1 MPDGSAFEFTQKANA
16 VPTTVGGVTK
26 DAKSSGEVAPT
37 INTASENSIS
47 TSNGN
52 VNAKFSMK
60 GMDSAYLA
68 AVERGDTEATQ
79 NAKTTAGEGSGVK
92 YSLKNTSRGVAVVVD
107 NDILNDIDTTTSWA
121 LDGKLKH
128 PRTDN
133 FVDFAHGDVLIQSG
147 NNQYDADVIVG
158 LTDTG
163 ESVFYDVVD
172 IVPTQF
178 QLKKE
183 SPTAVSDKNAVNA
196 IQGDSSNSSIPTY
209 DENVNAK
216 FSLKGMDRD
225 YSYSALVRKPDM
237 RLTQIAETSPGNR
250 ADIIRETKPVRGS
263 PVSRTGGHNR
273 CVSQKEFS
281 TVSEGSQAV
290 ERKQQ
295 YCLRKVHTYDLQKLV
310 LFTIIVHSNR
320 EMTTLR

>member
-37 INTASENSIS
+37 INTASENSIP
-47 TSNGN
+47 TS
-52 VNAKFSMK
+52 
-60 GMDSAYLA
+60 
-68 AVERGDTEATQ
+68 
-79 NAKTTAGEGSGVK
+79 
-92 YSLKNTSRGVAVVVD
+92 
-107 NDILNDIDTTTSWA
+107 
-121 LDGKLKH
+121 DG
-128 PRTDN
+128 
-133 FVDFAHGDVLIQSG
+133 
-147 NNQYDADVIVG
+147 
-158 LTDTG
+158 
-163 ESVFYDVVD
+163 
-172 IVPTQF
+172 
-178 QLKKE
+178 
-183 SPTAVSDKNAVNA
+183 
-196 IQGDSSNSSIPTY
+196 
-209 DENVNAK
+209 NVNAK
-216 FSLKGMDRD
+216 FSLKSMDRD

-273 CVSQKEFS
+273 CIPQEEFS
-281 TVSEGSQAV
+281 TVPEGSQAV
-290 ERKQQ
+290 QRKQQ